1 MRRLLQNVGFR
12 GRLLLSMMSLV
23 LLVSIGLV
31 STFAFSLFD
40 DEQDRAEQRLQV
52 AAGVTQEIL
61 ARRSEVLLSSLNV
74 LVQDFGF
81 KSAIASG
88 NRATIMSAL
97 RNHTNRIGA
106 DLAMLTD
113 SDGRLIANLQ
123 GLQNTAPLPF
133 PQLLEQARQSGTADA
148 ILEFR
153 SQAYQLLMLP
163 VKGGGLNAWLVMGFA
178 MDDDFARF
186 LAQLTGVDIAFRREG
201 RDGVFAASVDASILQ
216 RSLPQASQNRPRT
229 MNRMDQY
236 FLRHETLSQGSDRDI
251 GMLLLLDREQ
261 ALANYYTLAL
271 EMLLL
276 VAVFLVAAVLISLV
290 MARALGRPIQRLANF
305 AHAVGHGE
313 NVEPPRT
320 RAGGELRRLARAL
333 TQMQQQIRHREYR
346 IAYDATHD
354 TLTGLPNRKAFD
366 THIRERLENGR
377 AATVISLVVS
387 DLKDISD
394 TLGFEFGNEV
404 MIATGLRLR
413 GQVDPQHVVARTG
426 GNEYTIVMAPMDG
439 FRIDQ
444 QARDLKWIA
453 EQPTTIS
460 GTPVNIHINTAALSI
475 PDNAG
480 NLDDLRRRIN
490 LTMDRAKQLDQRTAR
505 YEEGGDEHHL
515 RELRIIRDLQSALER
530 QDLYMV
536 YQPQV
541 DFRTVQLTQVE
552 ALLRWEHPE
561 LGFINPEDFIRLAE
575 SSGQIHELTTYILR
589 QIERD
594 MRAWYA
600 DWHQQLGMSI
610 NLSALD
616 LTHAGLP
623 ELVDRIFADWP
634 RPLNQLVFEITESAV
649 LSDVRTAT
657 RTLEALRE
665 RGARLSVD
673 DFGTGYSSLAQL
685 RRLPVQELKID
696 KSFVLSLDSEPEDQL
711 MVRSIIDMA
720 HGLNLTVV
728 AEGIENETAWQM
740 LQNWH
745 CEMAQGFYLGRPMPM
760 HQLRSW
766 NQNFRKRAAGLQF
779 RSGSEDKITT
789 SGRTES

>member
-1 MRRLLQNVGFR
+1 MKRLLLNVGFR
-12 GRLLLSMMSLV
+12 GRLLLAMMTLV
-23 LLVSIGLV
+23 LVVSIGLV
-31 STFAFSLFD
+31 SIFAVSLFD
-40 DEQDRAEQRLQV
+40 EEEDQAEQRLQV

-61 ARRSEVLLSSLNV
+61 TRRSEVLLNSLNV
-74 LVQDFGF
+74 LVEDFGF

-88 NRATIMSAL
+88 DRATIMSAL

-113 SDGRLIANLQ
+113 GKGRLIANLQ
-123 GLQNTAPLPF
+123 GLQNAAPLPF
-133 PQLLEQARQSGTADA
+133 PDMLEEARQSGTANA
-148 ILEFR
+148 VLEFQ
-153 SQAYQLLMLP
+153 SNAYQLLMVP
-163 VKGGGLNAWLVMGFA
+163 VEGGGLRAWLVMGFA

-186 LAQLTGVDIAFRREG
+186 LAQLTGVDIAFRRAARE
-201 RDGVFAASVDASILQ
+201 GVFAASLDASILQ
-216 RSLPQASQNRPRT
+216 RTLPQSRGQAPQA
-229 MNRMDQY
+229 MNQLDQY
-236 FLRHETLSQGSDRDI
+236 FLRHKTLSSGSTREI
-251 GMLLLLDREQ
+251 SLLLLLSREQ
-261 ALANYYTLAL
+261 ALGNYYTLAL

-276 VAVFLVAAVLISLV
+276 VSTFLIAAALAGLV
-290 MARALGRPIQRLANF
+290 MARALGRPVLMLANF
-305 AHAVGHGE
+305 AHAVGNGE
-313 NVEPPRT
+313 KVDPPET

-333 TQMQQQIRHREYR
+333 AQMQQQIRHREYR

-366 THIRERLENGR
+366 THIRERLKTGR

-413 GQVDPQHVVARTG
+413 GQLDPEDFLARTG
-426 GNEYTIVMAPMDG
+426 GNEYTIVTAPMEG
-439 FRIDQ
+439 FRIEQ
-444 QARDLKWIA
+444 RARDLKRIA
-453 EQPTTIS
+453 ERPTTIS
-460 GTPVNIHINTAALSI
+460 DTPVNIHINAAALSI
-475 PDNAG
+475 PDDAG
-480 NLDDLRRRIN
+480 SLDDLRRRIN
-490 LTMDRAKQLDQRTAR
+490 LTMERARGLEQRTAR

-515 RELRIIRDLQSALER
+515 RELRIIRDLQGALDQ

-541 DFRTVQLTQVE
+541 DFQSVRLTQVE

-575 SSGQIHELTTYILR
+575 SSGQIHELTAYILR
-589 QIERD
+589 QIEQD
-594 MRAWYA
+594 MRDWYA
-600 DWHQQLGMSI
+600 EWGQRLGMSI

-623 ELVDRIFADWP
+623 ELVDRVFADWP

-649 LSDVRTAT
+649 LTDVRTAT
-657 RTLEALRE
+657 RTLEALRK

-696 KSFVLSLDSEPEDQL
+696 KSFILALDSEPEDQL

-720 HGLNLTVV
+720 HGLNLVVV
-728 AEGIENETAWQM
+728 AEGIENETTWQM
-740 LQNWH
+740 LQDWH

-760 HQLRSW
+760 RQLRSW
-766 NQNFRKRAAGLQF
+766 HQNFQTRAAGLQP
-779 RSGSEDKITT
+779 RSASTDQVTT
-789 SGRTES
+789 PRRTES